1 MNQPDAAMPFFIWMK
16 ILIIIHLFFLI
27 EDILLKK
34 LLSVDESNVTD
45 QPMDL
50 LQRNMNKSTEDESI
64 MNENSVKESAGH
76 PGVKSGKPLIRNR
89 YNRTDLIL

>member
-1 MNQPDAAMPFFIWMK
+1 M
-16 ILIIIHLFFLI
+16 
-27 EDILLKK
+27 
-34 LLSVDESNVTD
+34 DESKVTD

-76 PGVKSGKPLIRNR
+76 PGVKSGKKVTFIEPVRLTSVCQI
-89 YNRTDLIL
+89 

>member
-34 LLSVDESNVTD
+34 LLSVDES
-45 QPMDL
+45 
-50 LQRNMNKSTEDESI
+50 I
-64 MNENSVKESAGH
+64 INENSVKESARH
-76 PGVKSGKPLIRNR
+76 PGVKSGKPLVRNR